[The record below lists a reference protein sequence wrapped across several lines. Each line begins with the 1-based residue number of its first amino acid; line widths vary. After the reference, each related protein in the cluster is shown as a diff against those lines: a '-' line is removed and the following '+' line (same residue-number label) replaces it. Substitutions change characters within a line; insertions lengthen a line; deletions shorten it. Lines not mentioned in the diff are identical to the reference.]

1 MLINLLQI
9 YVQWETGP
17 GGEDEECL
25 EAGSGEQPLEGQPGQ
40 QLQPQEGQQGQQV
53 QPQEGQQG
61 QV

>member
-25 EAGSGEQPLEGQPGQ
+25 EAGSQPGQ

>member
-9 YVQWETGP
+9 FVQWETGT

-25 EAGSGEQPLEGQPGQ
+25 EAGSGEQP
-40 QLQPQEGQQGQQV
+40 QEGQQGQHV